1 MRSLNKIGSRLRT
14 IRKQRGLTQEKLGE
28 LAGVHYSYI
37 GQVERGDKVPS
48 LKTLHKLARAL
59 DTDLNYF
66 LEEQETYY
74 ASSDVDK
81 EIGRLVKN
89 RPPAEQ
95 QLILEIVKLIL
106 NYLDFHQP
114 ERSPQTP
121 PD

>member
-114 ERSPQTP
+114 DRSPQTP

>member
-74 ASSDVDK
+74 APSDVDK

-114 ERSPQTP
+114 DRSPQTP